1 MKKYMNIILFLLL
14 FFFFFSTQTHTAQRD
29 QKFANEVGEQLY
41 EILKQPDSLKV
52 VVNKVDL
59 WIEAKGAD
67 IDGIRVDNIGI
78 RAKLKK
84 GVDSYDKEN
93 PANLIE
99 SSEGEIVLL
108 EADVNNYFAKEG
120 AIKGFSELIFDFTSK
135 GFSAE
140 GKYAAEFLFNLTVPL
155 SASGKLGIEN
165 DAVYLKE
172 TILSIQG
179 ISATETISQFIV
191 NKLNP
196 LLSFKKIPFPITF
209 DKIIMSDISAK
220 MTSNPKPFSKGAT
233 WSK

>member
-1 MKKYMNIILFLLL
+1 MKKTMITALA
-14 FFFFFSTQTHTAQRD
+14 FFFFLSLFSAQIEAAQRD
-29 QKFANEVGEQLY
+29 QKFATEVGEQLY
-41 EILKQPDSLKV
+41 GILKQPDSLKV
-52 VVNKVDL
+52 IVNGEDL
-59 WIEAKGAD
+59 WIEAKGAN
-67 IDGIRVDNIGI
+67 IDGVRIENISI

-84 GVDSYDKEN
+84 GIDSYDKEN

-99 SSEGEIVLL
+99 SSEGELVLL

-120 AIKGFSELIFDFTSK
+120 AIKGFSELIFDFNGK
-135 GFSAE
+135 GFNAE

-179 ISATETISQFIV
+179 ISATETISQLIV
-191 NKLNP
+191 DKLNP

-220 MTSNPKPFSKGAT
+220 MTANPKPFSKGAA